1 MRLLEVKIKKE
12 LKLSPVDD
20 KFWKLSAPF
29 YADFV
34 TDEGTLE
41 LRLEPEWFT
50 DLRSG
55 CDVINRIAPK
65 WGNPIYTAVVLFHD
79 CAWSGLISRQLS
91 NEILRQGMIMSGE
104 VGSFRASLVYHA
116 VQNFGTYYSMDDEL
130 PEPYTN
136 NRVLEDIRW
145 KDK

>member
-1 MRLLEVKIKKE
+1 MKLLEVRIKKE

-20 KFWKLSAPF
+20 KFWKLTSP
-29 YADFV
+29 YEVDFV
-34 TDEGTLE
+34 TDEGVIE
-41 LRLEPEWFT
+41 LRLKSGWIT

-55 CDVINRIAPK
+55 CDAINMIAPK
-65 WGNPIYTAVVLFHD
+65 WGNPIYTATVLLHD
-79 CAWSGLISRQLS
+79 CSWSGWLSRKLS
-91 NEILRQGMIMSGE
+91 NELLRQGMVLSGE
-104 VGSFRASLVYHA
+104 VSKFMANLVYHA